1 MSVPSSV
8 SRIAICVLPWR
19 IEDLLLCIFRVLP
32 RYFSGARFPN
42 GLSIA
47 SDLLSDSVKRA
58 LLSVKGSHKSET
70 VRQKQT
76 PHAVNQ
82 AFCQLAQ
89 GARLPAT
96 FLTPRILVFVIGV
109 SRTSAKP
116 TRYRRTGKLETPRA
130 AMYLAVCP
138 IKIYDLSAEKVC
150 VVI

>member
-1 MSVPSSV
+1 MSRRRESKIYFYVFPY
-8 SRIAICVLPWR
+8 
-19 IEDLLLCIFRVLP
+19 VLP

-89 GARLPAT
+89 GTRLPAT
-96 FLTPRILVFVIGV
+96 FLTPRTLCI
-109 SRTSAKP
+109 
-116 TRYRRTGKLETPRA
+116 RYRGE
-130 AMYLAVCP
+130 
-138 IKIYDLSAEKVC
+138 SN
-150 VVI
+150 